1 MRTELPLTQGNQSCY
16 DNNGKIITSTI
27 AGGTADF
34 GAGNWKFFL
43 THIDED
49 VNPFIDAL
57 QLDGNPG
64 EIDWLNE
71 IQRPCILQGNYL
83 NKYIERRPIIQP
95 TTENQNE
102 NTN

>member
-1 MRTELPLTQGNQSCY
+1 M
-16 DNNGKIITSTI
+16 
-27 AGGTADF
+27 
-34 GAGNWKFFL
+34 
-43 THIDED
+43 
-49 VNPFIDAL
+49 NPFIDAL

-71 IQRPCILQGNYL
+71 IQRPCIFQGNYL